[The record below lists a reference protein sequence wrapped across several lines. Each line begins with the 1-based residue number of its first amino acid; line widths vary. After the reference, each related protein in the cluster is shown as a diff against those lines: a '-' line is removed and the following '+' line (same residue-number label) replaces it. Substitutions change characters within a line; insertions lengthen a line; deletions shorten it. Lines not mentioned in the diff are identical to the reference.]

1 MNQPLS
7 RVGRQGQGR
16 HFILSGM
23 TRVGRERMSEFMK
36 RKSKNRS
43 AVRNEVEK

>member
-7 RVGRQGQGR
+7 RVGRKGQGR
-16 HFILSGM
+16 HLRLSGM
-23 TRVGRERMSEFMK
+23 TSVGRERMSEFTK

-43 AVRNEVEK
+43 AVKNEVEK